1 MERLV
6 QEDNNNDLEYDRIF
20 LQRKKAGI
28 DPFDLKR
35 WNILLRYFRGGRLI
49 DMGCLDS
56 LVPIIAKTK
65 YPKSEVWGIDIA
77 GEALKQMQEEY
88 PDIYY
93 QKADVYHTLF
103 PSNYFSYAVAGELI
117 EHLEDPKRFV
127 IEAMRI
133 LKIGG
138 ILALSTPKDE
148 KIGEVDADRHLW
160 SFSIQDIRKLLEPHG
175 KTKVKTFP
183 NFHVPFT
190 AYHHKNIIMFCT
202 KL

>member
-1 MERLV
+1 MERLA
-6 QEDNNNDLEYDRIF
+6 QEDINNALEYDRIY

-56 LVPIIAKTK
+56 LVPVIAKTK
-65 YPKSEVWGIDIA
+65 YPKSEIWGIDIA
-77 GEALKQMQEEY
+77 GEALKRMQEEY
-88 PDIYY
+88 PAIYY
-93 QKADVYHTLF
+93 QKADVYHTSF

-117 EHLEDPKRFV
+117 EHLENPEKFV
-127 IEAMRI
+127 MEAMRI

-138 ILALSTPKDE
+138 TLALSTPKDE

-175 KTKVKTFP
+175 KVKVKIFP
-183 NFHVPFT
+183 NFHVPFM
-190 AYHHKNIIMFCT
+190 AYHHKNIIAFCI
-202 KL
+202 K